1 MSFTYP
7 YLLLF
12 IPFVML
18 LFFFVKKYSF
28 DERLFSKRVLEK
40 LAPKG
45 VEKLSTFKSY
55 FLILAIVFSIIALA
69 RPYIKGKDIKVS
81 TKSYDIIVGFDI
93 SNSMLCD
100 DIYPNRLTFAKQKFY
115 QFLDDLK
122 TQRVGVLGFTSK
134 AFLVAPPTTD
144 YESLKFLVK
153 NMQTDYIS
161 LKGTNI
167 LNLLTSADSFLKGKD
182 KKAVLLFTDGGD
194 KKDYSK
200 EIEYAKTHNLKVY
213 VYAIATKKGG
223 VIKTKNGVLKDKNG
237 DIVIV
242 RLNPAIKEL
251 ALKSGGAYQ
260 EYSLKNNDI
269 KMLVDIMDQNF
280 KNLATKQEKVI
291 KNNREI
297 FYLPLLFAIL
307 LFFMA
312 NFSLPRRK
320 SWE

>member
-1 MSFTYP
+1 MSFEYP

-12 IPFVML
+12 IPFVLL

-28 DERLFSKRVLEK
+28 DEKLFSKRVLQK

-45 VEKLSTFKSY
+45 IEKLSTFKEY
-55 FLILAIVFSIIALA
+55 FLILSIVFAITAIA
-69 RPYIKGKDIKVS
+69 RPYIKGKDIKV
-81 TKSYDIIVGFDI
+81 TQKSYDIIVGFDI

-115 QFLDDLK
+115 QFLGDLK
-122 TQRVGVLGFTSK
+122 TERVGVLGFTSQ
-134 AFLVAPPTTD
+134 AFLIAPPSTD

-167 LNLLTSADSFLKGKD
+167 LNLLTSANSMLKGKS
-182 KKAVLLFTDGGD
+182 KKAVLIFTDGGD

-200 EIEYAKTHNLKVY
+200 EIAYAKTHNLKVY

-223 VIKTKNGVLKDKNG
+223 VIKTKNGDLVVVK
-237 DIVIV
+237 
-242 RLNPAIKEL
+242 LNPAIKNL
-251 ALKSGGAYQ
+251 ALKSGGAYE

-269 KMLVDIMDQNF
+269 KSLVAIMNNNF
-280 KNLATKQEKVI
+280 KNQSTKKEKVI

-297 FYLPLLFAIL
+297 FYLPLIL
-307 LFFMA
+307 SIILFFMA
-312 NFSLPRRK
+312 NFSINWRK
-320 SWE
+320 S

>member
-320 SWE
+320 S

>member
-12 IPFVML
+12 IPFVIL

-45 VEKLSTFKSY
+45 VEKLSTWKEY
-55 FLILAIVFSIIALA
+55 FLILAIIFSIIALA

-122 TQRVGVLGFTSK
+122 TQRVGVLGFTSE
-134 AFLVAPPTTD
+134 AFLIAPPTTD

-167 LNLLTSADSFLKGKD
+167 LNLLTSANSMLKKSN

-223 VIKTKNGVLKDKNG
+223 VIKTDNGVLKDKNG
-237 DIVIV
+237 NIVIV

-251 ALKSGGAYQ
+251 ALKSGGAY
-260 EYSLKNNDI
+260 EKYSLKNNDI
-269 KMLVDIMDQNF
+269 KSLVKIMRDSF
-280 KNLATKQEKVI
+280 KNSATKKEKVI
-291 KNNREI
+291 KNNKEI
-297 FYLPLLFAIL
+297 FYIPLLLSIL

-312 NFSLPRRK
+312 NFSINWRK
-320 SWE
+320 S